1 MISSSSA
8 DSTSHLS
15 WKNFKYIER
24 APKVIVHYTLVLSL
38 LAMVALLLKAVWSW
52 AHML

>member
-1 MISSSSA
+1 MKSSSSA

-24 APKVIVHYTLVLSL
+24 VPKVIVHYVLVFSL
-38 LAMVALLLKAVWSW
+38 LAMVAILLKAVWSW
-52 AHML
+52 FHML